1 MKTLRARFKK
11 TEVSLRPLRCPVSPS
26 PGFLSPWAWAIV
38 TCQSDTFGSCHV
50 TRAFPVQNSSVVP
63 LRPQVQVYPFSL
75 LWPPLRT
82 FLSTAPCC
90 HDVPPPASLFKLP
103 GHHPLA
109 QAPPSPWSALSL
121 CCCLSN
127 LPHSSQFGSVTLLPE
142 KPLLSPA
149 TVTTRFSEDS
159 LS

>member
-38 TCQSDTFGSCHV
+38 TYQSDTFGSCHV

-90 HDVPPPASLFKLP
+90 HDVPPPPRLLVQASRPPSLSPGSSLPLECPLSVLLPIKPSPFLPIWLSYTSSRKTSPLPSYSDHSLF
-103 GHHPLA
+103 
-109 QAPPSPWSALSL
+109 
-121 CCCLSN
+121 
-127 LPHSSQFGSVTLLPE
+127 
-142 KPLLSPA
+142 
-149 TVTTRFSEDS
+149 
-159 LS
+159 